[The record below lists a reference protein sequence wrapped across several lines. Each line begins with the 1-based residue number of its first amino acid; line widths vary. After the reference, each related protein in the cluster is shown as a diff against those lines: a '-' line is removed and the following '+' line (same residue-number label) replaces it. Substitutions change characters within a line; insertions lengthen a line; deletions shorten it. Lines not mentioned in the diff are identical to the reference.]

1 MGGIQEVRS
10 RKSEV
15 GSNILPSSEAI
26 KTISSCPFP
35 VILTFMTNQT
45 LEIAGVAIAP
55 GQRQRLEIPVAQLPT
70 RTTISLPVVVINGQ
84 FSGPRLWLSAAIH
97 GDEINGVEI
106 IRQILGKIKTKYLYG
121 AIIAVPVVN
130 VFGFIEQSRYL
141 PDRRDLN
148 RSFPGSPQGSLASRL
163 AHLFMT
169 EIVNHSTHGIDL
181 HTAAQPRI
189 NLPQIRAN
197 LLDTETYRCAQA
209 FGAPLMIHATTRDG
223 SLRQA
228 ASKRGIPALLYE
240 AGEACRFDPEG
251 IEIGVK
257 GILRVMDLLEMY
269 AHGLADTPSTSLE
282 INKTKWIR
290 ASRSGLLH
298 LEVKLGDKIAKKQP
312 LAIITDAF
320 GETKAKIRS
329 PDHGVVIGQVQ
340 NPLVNQGDA
349 IVHLALIPKKPTE
362 DEQNDDSES

>member
-1 MGGIQEVRS
+1 M
-10 RKSEV
+10 SE
-15 GSNILPSSEAI
+15 IDH
-26 KTISSCPFP
+26 
-35 VILTFMTNQT
+35 T
-45 LEIAGVAIAP
+45 LEIAGEAIAP
-55 GQRQRLEIPVAQLPT
+55 GQRKRLEIPVAQLPT
-70 RTTISLPVVVINGQ
+70 RTTISLPVVIINGQ
-84 FSGPRLWLSAAIH
+84 FPGPRLWLSAAIH

-106 IRQILGKIKTKYLYG
+106 IRQVLGKLKSKYLYG
-121 AIIAVPVVN
+121 AIIAVPIVN

-148 RSFPGSPQGSLASRL
+148 RSFPGSSQGSLGSRL

-228 ASKRGIPALLYE
+228 ASKQGIPALLYE
-240 AGEACRFDPEG
+240 AGEASRFDLEA
-251 IEIGVK
+251 IEIGVN

-269 AHGLADTPSTSLE
+269 AHPLTNTQVTSLE
-282 INKTKWIR
+282 VSKTKWIR

-298 LEVKLGDKIAKKQP
+298 LEVKLGDKVEKKQR
-312 LAIITDAF
+312 LGVITDAF
-320 GETKAKIRS
+320 GETTAKIRS
-329 PDHGVVIGQVQ
+329 PEYGVVIGHVQ
-340 NPLVNQGDA
+340 NPLVNKGDA
-349 IVHLALIPKKPTE
+349 IVHLALIEP
-362 DEQNDDSES
+362 